1 MNLIILGPPA
11 SGKGTQAKMLA
22 ERFNLKHIS
31 SGDILRAN
39 SANPKIRKYLEN
51 GSLVPDEIVFD
62 FLKKEMENLEGKKG
76 FILDGF
82 PRTIKQAEMLDSFLK
97 EKGMEIDR
105 VIYLDV
111 KDGEVIKRVSG
122 RRVCPKCGA
131 TFNVYF
137 APPKIEGV
145 CDRCKGRLIQ
155 REDDREEVVKKRLEI
170 FKKET
175 LPLLEYYKGKVITI
189 NGNRKIFEIFEDICK
204 ALEF

>member
-39 SANPKIRKYLEN
+39 SGNPKIRKYLEN

-62 FLKKEMENLEGKKG
+62 FLKREMEDLEGKEG

-111 KDGEVIKRVSG
+111 KDEEVIKRVSG

-189 NGNRKIFEIFEDICK
+189 NGNRGISEIFGDICK

>member
-62 FLKKEMENLEGKKG
+62 FLKKEMEDLERKEG

-111 KDGEVIKRVSG
+111 KDEEVIKRVSG
-122 RRVCPKCGA
+122 RRICQKCGA